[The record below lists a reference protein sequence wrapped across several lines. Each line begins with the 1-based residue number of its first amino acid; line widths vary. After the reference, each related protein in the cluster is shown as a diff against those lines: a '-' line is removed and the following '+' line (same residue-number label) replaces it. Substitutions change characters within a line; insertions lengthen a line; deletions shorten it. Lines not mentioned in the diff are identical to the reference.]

1 MEKLRRAIFSQIEK
15 ELCFFLGFSC
25 LFPTQMSMEEIVLLR
40 HQSNLWLDG
49 FRSRSKL
56 VMIPTGFPM
65 RLLPCLQ
72 FRPGCQQVAFTLTL
86 LNTRG
91 LDSSNRDVDHK
102 SDATKLRWLE
112 PSFSGRN
119 WPRTINAILFFRGK
133 PSKISN
139 HMVAVAFRS
148 ID

>member
-1 MEKLRRAIFSQIEK
+1 
-15 ELCFFLGFSC
+15 
-25 LFPTQMSMEEIVLLR
+25 MSMEEIVLLR

-86 LNTRG
+86 LNTRE

-119 WPRTINAILFFRGK
+119 WPRTINGILFFRGK

>member
-1 MEKLRRAIFSQIEK
+1 
-15 ELCFFLGFSC
+15 
-25 LFPTQMSMEEIVLLR
+25 MEEIVLLR

-112 PSFSGRN
+112 PSFSGLVIGRARSMLHFFFVGN
-119 WPRTINAILFFRGK
+119 HQRFLTIWLLLLFDQLIESATIF
-133 PSKISN
+133 SIIHN
-139 HMVAVAFRS
+139 MV
-148 ID
+148 IDLSAKM